1 MITENMSLPL
11 IRLMVYYIKVR
22 KLEYKEDNQR
32 MDPTNVAEGW
42 LSRVGSVEG
51 YKKYSP
57 IDISEYAIENNI
69 QEDLALN

>member
-1 MITENMSLPL
+1 
-11 IRLMVYYIKVR
+11 
-22 KLEYKEDNQR
+22 